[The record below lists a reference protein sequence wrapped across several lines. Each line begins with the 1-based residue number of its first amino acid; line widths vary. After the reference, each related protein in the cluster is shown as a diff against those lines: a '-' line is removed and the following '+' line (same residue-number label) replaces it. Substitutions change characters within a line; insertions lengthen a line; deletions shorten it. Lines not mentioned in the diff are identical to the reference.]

1 MSEIIVPVLMFS
13 GELEF
18 VSMWSI
24 KEWDSPWIL
33 VDLVFKGTKPLP
45 SMVLK

>member
-24 KEWDSPWIL
+24 KEWDSPCIL
-33 VDLVFKGTKPLP
+33 VDLVFKGTKPLL
-45 SMVLK
+45 SMV